1 MTAAQTYTVDV
12 VYHGRDQGAQGMADH
27 IGVSLQGLQGRL
39 DAVTSG
45 MERLAMVGVAAIG
58 GVAAM
63 GVRTLARD
71 MVHLNS
77 LTEDTTIG
85 IAGMLQ
91 ANGGAATFAAGM
103 NQAGAALAQIRRDA
117 DALPGEA
124 QDFVNVFSTALPAAM
139 QAGMTNALD
148 VARFTNQFA
157 AVGIA
162 LHVDAEQSGRDLRLL
177 LQGRA
182 GAQVAMWNQ
191 LQSLVGKT
199 AEQFNQMTAP
209 QRLSAL
215 QRATG
220 RYGDMVNAFGGTFST
235 AITTVIGR
243 AHRLE
248 ELATKPLFDR
258 ATARLQEMGTYLTTH
273 APEIEARVVRWG
285 EAGAHAFDVLFE
297 RGRKAVSWLRE
308 NWRSMLNEGIALGER
323 AVAVYSVARAGSA
336 AFSLASGASSIAGAL
351 GSGGAAGGAGAAGA
365 SLAAVGAVGA
375 GATLTGASIALAD
388 RNGVASVRDSLKELR
403 GPAHLAGDRLHFL
416 WTQVEPLAAAAGGI
430 LLSGVTSLAGA
441 ALKVVTV
448 FSDIASIV
456 PTAFNALR
464 LFTADLIR
472 GVASPGAGAQLSATQ
487 SAQFAANEFQ
497 ARDRERYN
505 ADVRDHMI
513 AHVAARVV
521 ENSGMHAA
529 IQRKAQLHA
538 PRPAAHNPHHT
549 TINNHFKIEQADNPE
564 RVALSVLHVMRRELR
579 NPTQSA
585 RPGVATLR

>member
-39 DAVTSG
+39 DAVTGG

-71 MVHLNS
+71 MLSLNS
-77 LTEDTTIG
+77 ATQDTTIG

-103 NQAGAALAQIRRDA
+103 SQAGTALAQIRRDA

-124 QDFVNVFSTALPAAM
+124 QDFVNVFSVALPAAM
-139 QAGMTNALD
+139 QAGMSNALD

-199 AEQFNQMTAP
+199 AEEFNQMSAP
-209 QRLSAL
+209 QRLAAL
-215 QRATG
+215 QGATG
-220 RYGDMVNAFGGTFST
+220 RYSDMVGAFGGTFST
-235 AITTVIGR
+235 AITTVIGK

-258 ATARLQEMGTYLTTH
+258 ATARLQEMGTYLTAH

-285 EAGAHAFDVLFE
+285 DAGARAFDAIYDRGAHALTYLRDHWRELASDVE
-297 RGRKAVSWLRE
+297 ATGRRVLT
-308 NWRSMLNEGIALGER
+308 
-323 AVAVYSVARAGSA
+323 VYAGLRAGSA
-336 AFSLASGASSIAGAL
+336 AVGAVQTVGGIASAASSMGL
-351 GSGGAAGGAGAAGA
+351 GGAAGGA
-365 SLAAVGAVGA
+365 S
-375 GATLTGASIALAD
+375 
-388 RNGVASVRDSLKELR
+388 
-403 GPAHLAGDRLHFL
+403 
-416 WTQVEPLAAAAGGI
+416 LAAAAP
-430 LLSGVTSLAGA
+430 VAAGA
-441 ALKVVTV
+441 LLAVGAATLAIH
-448 FSDIASIV
+448 DG
-456 PTAFNALR
+456 AFDANAALR
-464 LFTADLIR
+464 DLDPSVRILTH
-472 GVASPGAGAQLSATQ
+472 GVAELGDAMRPVIVAYGSTMLDAITGFAGVVMPIVGGLSSVLGTVVRLETE
-487 SAQFAANEFQ
+487 FARIAIDPLRNTYRAMFGGGDPSGTAN
-497 ARDRERYN
+497 ANNYDPTMSD
-505 ADVRDHMI
+505 AAMRDHTI
-513 AHVAARVV
+513 AVRATATARPGGNGANVP
-521 ENSGMHAA
+521 H
-529 IQRKAQLHA
+529 
-538 PRPAAHNPHHT
+538 PPARQGHT
-549 TINNHFKIEQADNPE
+549 TIHNHFKIEQADNPE
-564 RVALSVLHVMRRELR
+564 RVALSVMHVIRRELR

-585 RPGVATLR
+585 RPGLTTIR